1 MKRWQKV
8 LTGSVLAVC
17 VAASGALWYFQNEVQ
32 ALKYH
37 LDYSE
42 EEQAALV
49 EQNEERMNEIL
60 EQVQVPVSVAD
71 SAAQAVMQEQS
82 MPQNKPETI
91 KNQAEKQPAK
101 QPVKSEASKPEQ
113 KPGQQNYD
121 PELAGMIGEIYALR
135 TSFTGQLDQLLAE
148 AKQEYIAVPENQR
161 DKQKPVILNKYIKKA
176 GGLEANCDGQM
187 NEILGRM
194 KTHLK
199 KTGGDA
205 SLTGEIQ
212 KVYENE
218 KALKKAYYMSLAK

>member
-91 KNQAEKQPAK
+91 KNQQAK
-101 QPVKSEASKPEQ
+101 TEASKPEQKPEQ

>member
-91 KNQAEKQPAK
+91 KNQQAK
-101 QPVKSEASKPEQ
+101 TEASKPEQKPEQ

-161 DKQKPVILNKYIKKA
+161 EKQKPVILNKYIKKA